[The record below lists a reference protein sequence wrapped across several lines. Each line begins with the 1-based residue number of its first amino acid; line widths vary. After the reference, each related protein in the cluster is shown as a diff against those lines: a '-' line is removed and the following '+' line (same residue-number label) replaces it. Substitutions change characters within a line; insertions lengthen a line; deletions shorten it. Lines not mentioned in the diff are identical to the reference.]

1 MEYSRKGLDLTERSE
16 GLRLQAYQDSV
27 GVWTIGYGHTKG
39 VRKGD
44 VITQAQAEAFLIAD
58 IQDAVHDIQRL
69 VKCPITQGQFDALV
83 DFDFNLGGANLASST
98 LLRKLNAG
106 DYEGAGKEFQRW
118 NRAGGKVLG
127 GLTARREAEA
137 ILFHT

>member
-44 VITQAQAEAFLIAD
+44 VITREAAEAFLIAD
-58 IQDAVHDIQRL
+58 IQDAVHDVGRL

-83 DFDFNLGGANLASST
+83 DFDFNLGGANLAKST
-98 LLRKLNAG
+98 LLKLLNSG
-106 DYEGAGKEFQRW
+106 DYEGAGKEFQKW
-118 NRAGGKVLG
+118 NRAGGKVLA
-127 GLTARREAEA
+127 GLTARRLEEAKM
-137 ILFHT
+137 FHS